1 MARHNIPAAKQEAA
15 EDNSCSTKI
24 VRHNVV
30 VAMSIL
36 PHPTLCTLLRQ
47 AIDLAAAPVTAA
59 RLISSLVQNI
69 CSSAAI
75 DLHRTL

>member
-1 MARHNIPAAKQEAA
+1 MARHDIPAAKPEAA
-15 EDNSCSTKI
+15 EDNNCSTKI

-36 PHPTLCTLLRQ
+36 PDPTLCTLLRQ

-75 DLHRTL
+75 DLHRTF